1 MADQKPVGK
10 FIHRDQAEIAVSGG
24 NAIAPLLSAAETA
37 GRFAVREI
45 VTEPGAAPAPTLPV
59 ADNRYVFVVAG
70 EWEIEAGGERRA
82 AGEGV
87 SVFIPAGET
96 YRSRLVGASP
106 GKLLE
111 IAAPVA
117 RG

>member
-1 MADQKPVGK
+1 MKPAGK
-10 FIHRDQAEIAVSGG
+10 FIHRDQT
-24 NAIAPLLSAAETA
+24 AIAASDGNQIASLLSGAETA

-45 VTEPGAAPAPTLPV
+45 VADPGAASAPALPSG
-59 ADNRYVFVVAG
+59 DNRYVFIVAG
-70 EWEIEAGGERRA
+70 AWQIDAGGERRTVRD
-82 AGEGV
+82 GV

-96 YRSRLVGASP
+96 YAARLIGTSP
-106 GKLLE
+106 GKILE